1 MGRGGWEEEVV
12 EREEVSRESKGS
24 GEVMEI
30 KEMAGEGGRR

>member
-1 MGRGGWEEEVV
+1 M
-12 EREEVSRESKGS
+12 EREEVSWESKGS